1 MRKAAVAAIVLA
13 AGLAGF
19 KAGTAFGAKN
29 QKQALLQA
37 DRDFDEATSR
47 QGSEAWASFFADDG
61 IMMPAGADMAVGR
74 EAIRK
79 LMAQTFSEPGYSL
92 RWEPID
98 GAVSGDLGYTYGVFK
113 STRMQA
119 RRTATT
125 YGKYVTI
132 WKRQRGGLWKVAM
145 DIGNQ
150 SPAPAK

>member
-1 MRKAAVAAIVLA
+1 MRKAAVAAIALG

-19 KAGTAFGAKN
+19 EAGTAFGAKD

-47 QGSEAWASFFADDG
+47 QGSEAWANFFADDG
-61 IMMPAGADMAVGR
+61 IIMPAGGDMVVGR
-74 EAIRK
+74 EAVRK
-79 LMAQTFSEPGYSL
+79 AMAQTFSEPGYSL

-98 GAVSGDLGYTYGVFK
+98 GGVSGDLGYTYGVFK
-113 STRMQA
+113 STRVRGGQA
-119 RRTATT
+119 ATS

-132 WKRQRGGLWKVAM
+132 WKRQRRGFWKIAI